1 MKLILRCFMLVFWRH
16 YAVLKNYI
24 TNTNFLFVRNIGYH
38 GTFKNFTTCRGRKK
52 IKKKIL
58 I

>member
-1 MKLILRCFMLVFWRH
+1 MLVFWRH
-16 YAVLKNYI
+16 YAVLKKYI